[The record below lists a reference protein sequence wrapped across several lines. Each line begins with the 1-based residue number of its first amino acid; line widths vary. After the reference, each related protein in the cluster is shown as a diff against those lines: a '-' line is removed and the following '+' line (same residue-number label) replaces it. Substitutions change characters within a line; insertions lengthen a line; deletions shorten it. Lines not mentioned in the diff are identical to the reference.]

1 LLQPITSIHMFFCN
15 RNQKYIDKKAV
26 KTIASYIEYLNFSV
40 REPHVLSFKQSPS
53 AVIETL
59 KQSLIFQITMTS
71 ESIKRS
77 YEDDDN
83 SSKSSCP
90 DSPIMLPMMMT
101 DENGVQKFV
110 FSERKANELMRNV
123 SQAQARKKKELSQ
136 VTELKRCG
144 DLVASSTDCKKG
156 THGLAPSGMSIP
168 PTGCAYRFGGG
179 IGGVA
184 SSKQPLKESNQEK
197 YTRIKAEQDHKSYKK
212 NKRAVKK
219 LKREG
224 KVSTL
229 ASFMY
234 S

>member
-1 LLQPITSIHMFFCN
+1 M
-15 RNQKYIDKKAV
+15 
-26 KTIASYIEYLNFSV
+26 
-40 REPHVLSFKQSPS
+40 
-53 AVIETL
+53 
-59 KQSLIFQITMTS
+59 
-71 ESIKRS
+71 
-77 YEDDDN
+77 
-83 SSKSSCP
+83 
-90 DSPIMLPMMMT
+90 
-101 DENGVQKFV
+101 
-110 FSERKANELMRNV
+110 
-123 SQAQARKKKELSQ
+123 
-136 VTELKRCG
+136 
-144 DLVASSTDCKKG
+144 DCKKG